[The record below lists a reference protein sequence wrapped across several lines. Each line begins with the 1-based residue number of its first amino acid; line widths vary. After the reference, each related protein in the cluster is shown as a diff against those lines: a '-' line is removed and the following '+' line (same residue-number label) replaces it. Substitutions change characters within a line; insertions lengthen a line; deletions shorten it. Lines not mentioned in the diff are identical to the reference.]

1 MVTAGSV
8 EDGYAGGGVLGRRPL
23 RLHGNRRRRRGTRA
37 EAVCPQPEGTP
48 QQTGGEKLLPL
59 NAKSKFEHFTSTSL
73 TRVII
78 NHLVH
83 SSFTAKG
90 SEVGL
95 RHRPFTDWY
104 IRLSRRLDPFTNWSI
119 KLSVKVGTALTHAWI
134 GFDGR
139 EAHCEMSTSEF
150 PDSSR
155 ELATEALSSGI
166 SPSSGQL
173 GNSELNISPNEL
185 NHIESLGTPGALTS
199 PAQTVSETL
208 SQPSGLREPLPTAN
222 QEAIHFLASL
232 DSLMTVSDTGKE
244 IGEFTVTIQPILYH
258 SFPCLNI
265 HANSHGTIDSIPC
278 GTSISAY
285 VSLELETFEQYHQE
299 YIKLKDQPLSKKTD
313 IKRGP
318 HGYVV
323 TREVTSKQIVTTE
336 TLTFKPEEMHGF
348 VSEASNLALLRILA
362 QRSKFSDNMVF
373 LSFDSDMK
381 LSTSTYMNLG
391 HRTMKIGKEERQV
404 LGIQRTIHSETSGP
418 MNWQSNFLSSGHL
431 TSRVQVG
438 SPATMVLTQ
447 LPHLRE
453 ADEEEPKPVFEKKPL
468 IWEEDLQLY
477 SKFIDRTEALKAD
490 YNSYLRHHPELRSLM
505 ADFLEFL
512 LLRKPEDVVTF
523 AAEYFAPFSTSH
535 AEQNTFLTSNKSSP
549 FKEQEDSK

>member
-1 MVTAGSV
+1 
-8 EDGYAGGGVLGRRPL
+8 
-23 RLHGNRRRRRGTRA
+23 
-37 EAVCPQPEGTP
+37 
-48 QQTGGEKLLPL
+48 
-59 NAKSKFEHFTSTSL
+59 
-73 TRVII
+73 
-78 NHLVH
+78 
-83 SSFTAKG
+83 
-90 SEVGL
+90 
-95 RHRPFTDWY
+95 
-104 IRLSRRLDPFTNWSI
+104 
-119 KLSVKVGTALTHAWI
+119 
-134 GFDGR
+134 
-139 EAHCEMSTSEF
+139 MSTSEF

-166 SPSSGQL
+166 SPPLGQL
-173 GNSELNISPNEL
+173 GNSDLNTSPNEL
-185 NHIESLGTPGALTS
+185 NHIESPGTPGALTT
-199 PAQTVSETL
+199 PETV
-208 SQPSGLREPLPTAN
+208 SQPSGLLEPLPTAN

-232 DSLMTVSDTGKE
+232 VPEEFNNIYFTDSLMTVSDTGKE

-285 VSLELETFEQYHQE
+285 VSLELETLEQYHQE

-336 TLTFKPEEMHGF
+336 TLTFKPEELHGF

-362 QRSKFSDNMVF
+362 QRNKFSDNMVF

-512 LLRKPEDVVTF
+512 LLQKPEDVVTF
-523 AAEYFAPFSTSH
+523 AAEYFAPFSTLH
-535 AEQNTFLTSNKSSP
+535 TEQNTFLTSNKSSP
-549 FKEQEDSK
+549 FKEQGDSK

>member
-1 MVTAGSV
+1 MVTAGNV
-8 EDGYAGGGVLGRRPL
+8 QDGYAGGGVLGRRPP
-23 RLHGNRRRRRGTRA
+23 RLHGNRRRGTRA
-37 EAVCPQPEGTP
+37 EAVCPQQEGTP

-59 NAKSKFEHFTSTSL
+59 NAKSNFLPAKFERFTSTSV
-73 TRVII
+73 TRIVI
-78 NHLVH
+78 NYVVH

-90 SEVGL
+90 SC
-95 RHRPFTDWY
+95 
-104 IRLSRRLDPFTNWSI
+104 LS
-119 KLSVKVGTALTHAWI
+119 
-134 GFDGR
+134 R
-139 EAHCEMSTSEF
+139 EAHCAMSTSEF

-166 SPSSGQL
+166 SPPLGQL
-173 GNSELNISPNEL
+173 GNSDLNTSPNEL
-185 NHIESLGTPGALTS
+185 NHIESPGTPGALTT
-199 PAQTVSETL
+199 PETV
-208 SQPSGLREPLPTAN
+208 SQPSGLLEPLPTAN

-232 DSLMTVSDTGKE
+232 VPEEFNNIYFTDSLMTVSDTGKE

-285 VSLELETFEQYHQE
+285 VSLELETLEQYHQE
-299 YIKLKDQPLSKKTD
+299 YIK
-313 IKRGP
+313 
-318 HGYVV
+318 
-323 TREVTSKQIVTTE
+323 IVTTE
-336 TLTFKPEEMHGF
+336 TLTFKPEELHGF

-362 QRSKFSDNMVF
+362 QRNKFSDNMVF

-512 LLRKPEDVVTF
+512 LLQKPEDVVTF
-523 AAEYFAPFSTSH
+523 AAEYFAPFSTLH
-535 AEQNTFLTSNKSSP
+535 TEQNTFLTSNKSSP
-549 FKEQEDSK
+549 FKEQGDSK